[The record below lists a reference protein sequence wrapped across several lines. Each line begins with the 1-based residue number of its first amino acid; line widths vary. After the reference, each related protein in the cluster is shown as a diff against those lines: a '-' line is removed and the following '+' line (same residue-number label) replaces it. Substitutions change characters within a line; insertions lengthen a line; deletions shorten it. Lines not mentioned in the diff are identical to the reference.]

1 MSITDELTSP
11 VAQLR
16 RMPFL
21 LRQASHSVARSCERV
36 QKPKEARSQPFDRTN
51 SQLQPASRF
60 PRLYGTVELS
70 VCEQKEQ
77 QQNRRQSSGLII
89 NIPSTF
95 GPFVLLRYAQV
106 RDPTHSSSYP
116 ENQLH
121 NYHDQIQKITPKTQ
135 TRPPQVLSPFLPQ
148 PRRPRR
154 RMRHPRCQAQDVP
167 PPGVRQGCETGR
179 VLLHA
184 RPGSE
189 EVRCPRLFEG
199 GRAGGQVLES
209 WGQAKD
215 LQVP

>member
-60 PRLYGTVELS
+60 PHDCMVHTV
-70 VCEQKEQ
+70 EQKEQ

-135 TRPPQVLSPFLPQ
+135 TRPPQVLSPFLSQ

-154 RMRHPRCQAQDVP
+154 RMRHPRCQA
-167 PPGVRQGCETGR
+167 
-179 VLLHA
+179 
-184 RPGSE
+184 
-189 EVRCPRLFEG
+189 
-199 GRAGGQVLES
+199 
-209 WGQAKD
+209 
-215 LQVP
+215 